1 MAPTKKTAQDD
12 SSSSSKAPALSA
24 KAVGKKP
31 ANSALN
37 QVTAS
42 AQKDQTRTNGVD
54 ADNDGQDGSK
64 GLSWDKEDIEVLQ
77 RYRFQHRL
85 PQPSPYTDSFARAVL
100 ENKGIGQHSP
110 TAIAK
115 RRAAQKQT
123 SKHHLAIAV
132 RKHFNSMPADQTAVA
147 AAMVYTIN
155 NQDKEFKKRS
165 APHNPKTAQT

>member
-12 SSSSSKAPALSA
+12 SSSSSKAQAPSA
-24 KAVGKKP
+24 KAMGKKP

-37 QVTAS
+37 QVANSTP
-42 AQKDQTRTNGVD
+42 KDQSKVNGVD
-54 ADNDGQDGSK
+54 GGHDGQDSSK

-85 PQPSPYTDSFARAVL
+85 ALPAPYTNTFHRAVL
-100 ENKGIGQHSP
+100 ENKGLGRHSP

-115 RRAAQKQT
+115 HRAAQKQT
-123 SKHHLAIAV
+123 SKQHLATAV

-147 AAMVYTIN
+147 AGMVYTIN
-155 NQDKEFKKRS
+155 NQDREFKKRS
-165 APHNPKTAQT
+165 TPINQKTAQT